1 MEKFKREKEREEIEK
16 FEKTKNIVWE
26 SIGYEFQNSKLLM
39 EAVTHTKSSYLTS
52 IGDSVLGKVNFG
64 LCLMI
69 FHISSL
75 LDKVPNYVFGCIIQ
89 KRYFLIDKLI
99 L

>member
-39 EAVTHTKSSYLTS
+39 EAVSHIKSSYLCT
-52 IGDSVLGKVNFG
+52 IGDSVLGMVNFG
-64 LCLMI
+64 LFSYL
-69 FHISSL
+69 FS
-75 LDKVPNYVFGCIIQ
+75 FG
-89 KRYFLIDKLI
+89 
-99 L
+99 

>member
-39 EAVTHTKSSYLTS
+39 EAVSHTKSSYLTT

-75 LDKVPNYVFGCIIQ
+75 LDNAPPTT
-89 KRYFLIDKLI
+89 
-99 L
+99 

>member
-26 SIGYEFQNSKLLM
+26 SIGYEFQSPKLLV
-39 EAVTHTKSSYLTS
+39 EAVSHTKSSYLTT
-52 IGDSVLGKVNFG
+52 IGDSVLGKFNFG

-75 LDKVPNYVFGCIIQ
+75 LDNAPNYVVGCIIQ

>member
-39 EAVTHTKSSYLTS
+39 EAVSHTKSSYLST

-64 LCLMI
+64 LYLMI
-69 FHISSL
+69 FHIS
-75 LDKVPNYVFGCIIQ
+75 FG
-89 KRYFLIDKLI
+89 
-99 L
+99 